1 MISIPKK
8 LGVCPIVEA
17 IFEVRFEPSV
27 ASNAV
32 FPILYGAFRNDFPN
46 IEHIIPIA
54 QMPMT
59 VVENDQNLRFQPH
72 YRMRHREHNN
82 ILVQIGPRVLTVNML
97 QPYEGWEVLFEYIKR
112 YFQLLKDAGII
123 SGVIRVGFRV
133 VNFFNNDIFKK
144 GLNLRLTING
154 KDIPYLDTAV
164 KTVFKEDIYSSTVN
178 ILNSAQL
185 NSTIGLAPKIGS
197 VVDVDTYFTDCSQ
210 FLRTYVEY
218 LSRIHRI
225 EKEVFYSLFTNEF
238 IESMEPIYE

>member
-46 IEHIIPIA
+46 IEQIIPIA

-72 YRMRHREHNN
+72 YRMRHQEHNN

-97 QPYEGWEVLFEYIKR
+97 QPYDGWVVLFEYIKR
-112 YFQLLKDAGII
+112 YFQLLKDTGII

-133 VNFFNNDIFKK
+133 VNFFSNDIFKK
-144 GLNLRLTING
+144 T
-154 KDIPYLDTAV
+154 
-164 KTVFKEDIYSSTVN
+164 
-178 ILNSAQL
+178 
-185 NSTIGLAPKIGS
+185 
-197 VVDVDTYFTDCSQ
+197 
-210 FLRTYVEY
+210 
-218 LSRIHRI
+218 SR
-225 EKEVFYSLFTNEF
+225 
-238 IESMEPIYE
+238 

>member
-46 IEHIIPIA
+46 IEQIIPIA

-72 YRMRHREHNN
+72 YRMRHQEHNN

-97 QPYEGWEVLFEYIKR
+97 QPYDGWVVLFEYIKR
-112 YFQLLKDAGII
+112 YFQLDFKRLNSFH
-123 SGVIRVGFRV
+123 SGYSTRSGMEAQPSRTALGFHLAR
-133 VNFFNNDIFKK
+133 
-144 GLNLRLTING
+144 
-154 KDIPYLDTAV
+154 IPYWLIPPGGCD
-164 KTVFKEDIYSSTVN
+164 
-178 ILNSAQL
+178 
-185 NSTIGLAPKIGS
+185 
-197 VVDVDTYFTDCSQ
+197 
-210 FLRTYVEY
+210 
-218 LSRIHRI
+218 
-225 EKEVFYSLFTNEF
+225 
-238 IESMEPIYE
+238 